1 MIVNVR
7 ITVDAHPRGPVFA
20 SPINLSVA
28 VIAHYLWRTLM
39 NKRNMRLSI
48 FSIAAT
54 TIMLLVVFAGAPAR
68 AQSSPFSPNRRIPFN
83 RTLPTA
89 CKERRV
95 RLNGEFQVQYKITRE
110 AGGQTLIEGNINAD
124 RITGLGLTS
133 RRKYQA
139 VGVGRLESSG
149 PSPTSFTYVFNFA
162 LNKSGSTDSLMGHV
176 KFRISVNAR
185 GDVNTN
191 VLEANVDCTT

>member
-1 MIVNVR
+1 
-7 ITVDAHPRGPVFA
+7 
-20 SPINLSVA
+20 
-28 VIAHYLWRTLM
+28 M
-39 NKRNMRLSI
+39 NKRIARLSM
-48 FSIAAT
+48 FSVASTAMI
-54 TIMLLVVFAGAPAR
+54 LLMVFGASQAQ
-68 AQSSPFSPNRRIPFN
+68 AQSSPVSATRRIPFN

-89 CKERRV
+89 CAERRI
-95 RLNGEFQVQYKITRE
+95 RLNGEFEVQYKVTRD

-133 RRKYQA
+133 RGKYQA

-176 KFRISVNAR
+176 KFRISVNPR
-185 GDVNTN
+185 GGVNTN
-191 VLEANVDCTT
+191 IIEANVDCAS